1 MGYGKIGARL
11 YRVSYGVSEVEKLT
25 ATVLE
30 LICLNYSCL
39 ICHALGN
46 DVLDI
51 LSYAFFKFKEK
62 FSVVDDAVFYHLS
75 ASVRKDLGIQGVECG
90 VVTYNSQG
98 LMECAHEIFTRA
110 KIHSRF
116 AADRGLPVSS
126 EKIDDKHYVIRM
138 EVSDPKAASAKEEAP
153 GCIPDLRGNTVIAIA
168 SDCMGSGDDKLGA
181 TLMKGFIYAV
191 SQQEELPSAMLFYNS
206 GAKLT
211 AEGAVTVEDLKSL
224 EAQGVEIL
232 TCGTCANFF
241 GLEGKQA
248 VGSITNMYVIVEKLT
263 SADKVIRP

>member
-1 MGYGKIGARL
+1 MSNIIVNAMGDQCPIPVVKTMKALAAMTEPGTLEIHVDYQ
-11 YRVSYGVSEVEKLT
+11 VPVQNLT
-25 ATVLE
+25 
-30 LICLNYSCL
+30 
-39 ICHALGN
+39 
-46 DVLDI
+46 
-51 LSYAFFKFKEK
+51 
-62 FSVVDDAVFYHLS
+62 
-75 ASVRKDLGIQGVECG
+75 
-90 VVTYNSQG
+90 
-98 LMECAHEIFTRA
+98 
-110 KIHSRF
+110 RF
-116 AADRGLPVSS
+116 AADRSLPVSS
-126 EKIDDKHYVIRM
+126 EKVDDKHYVIKM
-138 EVSDPKAASAKEEAP
+138 EVADPKAAAAKNEENP
-153 GCIPDLRGNTVIAIA
+153 GCIPDQRGNTVIAIA
-168 SDCMGSGDDKLGA
+168 SECMGNGDDQLGA

-211 AEGAVTVEDLKSL
+211 AEGAVSVEDLKNL

>member
-1 MGYGKIGARL
+1 MNKIVVNAMGDQCPIPVVKTMKAIAAMTEAGT
-11 YRVSYGVSEVEKLT
+11 VEV
-25 ATVLE
+25 
-30 LICLNYSCL
+30 
-39 ICHALGN
+39 H
-46 DVLDI
+46 
-51 LSYAFFKFKEK
+51 
-62 FSVVDDAVFYHLS
+62 VDYEVPVQNL
-75 ASVRKDLGIQGVECG
+75 
-90 VVTYNSQG
+90 
-98 LMECAHEIFTRA
+98 
-110 KIHSRF
+110 SRF

-138 EVSDPKAASAKEEAP
+138 EVSDPKAASAKEETP

-263 SADKVIRP
+263 AASKVIRP

>member
-1 MGYGKIGARL
+1 MNKTVVNAMGDQCPIPVVKTMKAIAAMTEAGT
-11 YRVSYGVSEVEKLT
+11 VEV
-25 ATVLE
+25 
-30 LICLNYSCL
+30 
-39 ICHALGN
+39 H
-46 DVLDI
+46 
-51 LSYAFFKFKEK
+51 
-62 FSVVDDAVFYHLS
+62 VDYEVPVQNL
-75 ASVRKDLGIQGVECG
+75 
-90 VVTYNSQG
+90 
-98 LMECAHEIFTRA
+98 
-110 KIHSRF
+110 SRF

-138 EVSDPKAASAKEEAP
+138 EVSDPKAASAKEETP

-263 SADKVIRP
+263 AADKVIRP